1 MNDTPDSQPVDPG
14 LVKYLRLLV
23 TVLTAVMIIGFLVIV
38 FLFVTRFSDAFSP
51 ELPDVITLP
60 DGTTPTAFTRGNGWY
75 AVVTKDNQ
83 ILIFSEQTGALRQTI
98 EIDTE

>member
-1 MNDTPDSQPVDPG
+1 MSDTPEPQPVDPG

-38 FLFVTRFSDAFSP
+38 FLFVTKFSEAFGP

-60 DGTTPTAFTRGNGWY
+60 DGTNPTAYTRGDGWY
-75 AVVTKDNQ
+75 AVVTDDNE
-83 ILIFSEQTGALRQTI
+83 ILIFSDQTGELRQTI
-98 EIDTE
+98 QIEN

>member
-1 MNDTPDSQPVDPG
+1 MNDTPEPQPVDPG

-38 FLFVTRFSDAFSP
+38 FLFVTKFSDAFGP

-60 DGTTPTAFTRGNGWY
+60 DGTTPNAFTQGRDWY
-75 AVVTKDNQ
+75 AIVTSDNE
-83 ILIFSEQTGALRQTI
+83 ILIYDRQTGTLRKTI
-98 EIDTE
+98 SID